1 MNIELQVDC
10 NGRCY
15 AFLRA
20 VLVVIIFG
28 MSMLYLGTAKAGNVN
43 WSIHFDWVIP
53 HVQPHHGHGHGHGH
67 NHGYVSCPEYYW
79 QYGCNSRG
87 FNCRVMPPQD
97 CVGGR
102 LTMPRPRH
110 DHGHHGHTHT
120 WRCYQRHWHGDFYHQ
135 HHADGHHE
143 HGYNNR

>member
-1 MNIELQVDC
+1 MKKYIAML
-10 NGRCY
+10 
-15 AFLRA
+15 ALL
-20 VLVVIIFG
+20 LV
-28 MSMLYLGTAKAGNVN
+28 MTPAYAGNVN

-53 HVQPHHGHGHGHGH
+53 HHGHGPVYNHGHGHG
-67 NHGYVSCPEYYW
+67 YVNCPEYYW

-110 DHGHHGHTHT
+110 DHGHGHIHT
-120 WRCYQRHWHGDFYHQ
+120 WRCYQRHWHGHNFSHQ